1 MKIQSL
7 FFSLLLCLSACTT
20 PQLLV
25 SNDLKS
31 NTTVMAAKGRQG
43 WQFNQVI
50 RYGDYTTSKVK
61 RGWTRSSDIKFVVRF
76 QKAQNKLSFTQM
88 TPDNQQA
95 EVLAVGK
102 FQNNELELLNGFM
115 SISLKYENTFAG
127 TILPND
133 KTFAVWDFIIHN
145 PDASMPRD
153 IDLGLARNDA
163 GDEILIRGVKKLEGQ
178 GKWAQFDNLG
188 FEFIHNGQS
197 IGAVST
203 LNNGQVWMKNDVSP
217 QLKLAVSS
225 ISTSLLVR
233 HSLQNN

>member
-7 FFSLLLCLSACTT
+7 LFSLFLCLSSCTT

-25 SNDLKS
+25 SNDLKT
-31 NTTVMAAKGRQG
+31 NAIVMDAKGRQG

-50 RYGDYTTSKVK
+50 HYGDYTTSKVK

-88 TPDNQQA
+88 TPDSQQA

-133 KTFAVWDFIIHN
+133 KNIAVWDFIIHN
-145 PDASMPRD
+145 PDASMPKD

-188 FEFIHNGQS
+188 FEFIHNGQA

-203 LNNGQVWMKNDVSP
+203 MNNGQVWMKNDISP
-217 QLKLAVSS
+217 QLKLVISS
-225 ISTSLLVR
+225 ISTSLLLR
-233 HSLQNN
+233 HSLQNS